1 MRSQPHALRVALDV
15 AGAIVALGSRS
26 GLGRSGFGL
35 DGDPRVHLAE
45 TLFMLGAVV
54 TAEQ

>member
-35 DGDPRVHLAE
+35 DSDPRVHLAE